1 MTANLRFKKLEN
13 ASSVVCAIR
22 ISTSQIVGIWEEM
35 LLFRM
40 LLSVNRGTPVPF
52 KVKDKSNLSSKDLSL
67 TVVFEYYCQFS
78 VKR

>member
-1 MTANLRFKKLEN
+1 MTANLRFKKPQN

-35 LLFRM
+35 LLFRRP
-40 LLSVNRGTPVPF
+40 LIRQHDTPVPF
-52 KVKDKSNLSSKDLSL
+52 KVKNKSNLSSKDLPL